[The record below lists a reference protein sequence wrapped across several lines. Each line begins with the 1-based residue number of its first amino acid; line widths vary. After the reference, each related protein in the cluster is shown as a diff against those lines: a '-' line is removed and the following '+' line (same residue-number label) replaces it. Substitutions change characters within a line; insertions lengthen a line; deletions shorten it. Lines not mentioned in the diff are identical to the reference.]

1 MKILYLSSYYAPEIA
16 ASSYIFDNIREA
28 CVEAGHEIVLYAP
41 MPTRGISQ
49 EVRNKYKNIPS
60 EEKYGGKLK
69 IYRFPMFRE
78 GKNPFVR
85 ALRYFLCN
93 IMHFYKGLISRDI
106 DIITVASTPPTQG
119 ALAALL
125 KKIKKIPV
133 VYYLQDIFPD
143 SLANTGLT
151 KEGSF
156 LWIIGRTMENFTYN
170 NMDKIIV
177 ISQDMKENL
186 INKGV
191 PERKIHIIYNWVE
204 ADKIVPIS
212 KKDNILYK
220 RYNLDVDIFYVVYA
234 GNLGYAQ
241 NIEVMLKTAK
251 LLQKNTGIKF
261 LIFGKGAQEEEYKNL
276 SQELD
281 LNNVQFLPMQPY
293 AEVSH
298 VYSLA
303 DVSIVSCKAGFGGSG
318 MPSKTWSIMSTGT
331 PIIASFDEG
340 SDLQRI
346 IQENRVGLFAK
357 ADDKEGLKTA
367 IETLY
372 QDHELARS
380 LGRNGREYILRHL
393 TKNTGAKKYVQAL
406 EDCLKNN

>member
-78 GKNPFVR
+78 GKNPLVR

-125 KKIKKIPV
+125 KKIKKKPV

-191 PERKIHIIYNWVE
+191 PERKIDIIYNWVE

-220 RYNLDVDIFYVVYA
+220 RYNLDPDIFYVVYA

-241 NIEVMLKTAK
+241 NIEVILKTAK
-251 LLQKNTGIKF
+251 LLQKNTEIKF

-293 AEVSH
+293 EEVSH

-346 IQENRVGLFAK
+346 IQGNRVGLFAK

-367 IETLY
+367 IERLY

-393 TKNTGAKKYVQAL
+393 TKNTGAKKYVLAL